1 MIINVYYF
9 LHKCYPL
16 VSILEIEIVVLNLH
30 KITSLVK
37 LIVDFRIFFLS
48 SNLSK
53 NVYLFIMIYQTH
65 GASCEHSI
73 LHMPHHA
80 NFVKLQD
87 ISGVSF
93 QNISILTTHI
103 IFLLQLQ
110 CYNVIMETFTL
121 PVTNSKIR
129 GRKI

>member
-1 MIINVYYF
+1 MYTISCTNFILWFPYWRSK
-9 LHKCYPL
+9 LLSLTCTKLL
-16 VSILEIEIVVLNLH
+16 VLLNLLL
-30 KITSLVK
+30 TLG
-37 LIVDFRIFFLS
+37 FFFSS

-53 NVYLFIMIYQTH
+53 NVYLFIMIYQIH

-80 NFVKLQD
+80 NFVNLQD

-93 QNISILTTHI
+93 QTISILTTHI